1 MSKRQIFTVSSCD
14 VWKTRDSMRLMMVT
28 TSVRR
33 LKSFIAEKIHDDT
46 FTYGDGSLSKS
57 RQVWSFMADFDTIPK
72 ENINDLLSYG
82 FLDFSYDGEEI

>member
-1 MSKRQIFTVSSCD
+1 MKNL
-14 VWKTRDSMRLMMVT
+14 KTSQQMQQNKL
-28 TSVRR
+28 
-33 LKSFIAEKIHDDT
+33 LKKIHDDT

-57 RQVWSFMADFDTIPK
+57 QQVKRFKADFDTIPK

>member
-1 MSKRQIFTVSSCD
+1 MAISEVIVGGVTYD
-14 VWKTRDSMRLMMVT
+14 KTDRAKDTGRFNVG
-28 TSVRR
+28 
-33 LKSFIAEKIHDDT
+33 SFSGT

-57 RQVWSFMADFDTIPK
+57 QQVRRFKADFDTIPK